1 VVCTG
6 MEDVKCEES
15 AVRHKGIDGMGEAVD
30 THRKDLAGRNSDF
43 QWACMHWAGG
53 GIERVVALCEVTVE
67 EYDPFVIV
75 VGGDILRV
83 HLEDGA
89 RDIELP
95 VDFHLSLQDLEGRRN
110 RVLT

>member
-1 VVCTG
+1 MGTEG
-6 MEDVKCEES
+6 VKCEES
-15 AVRHKGIDGMGEAVD
+15 AVRHTGIDGMGEAVD
-30 THRKDLAGRNSDF
+30 IHRKDLAGRNSDF
-43 QWACMHWAGG
+43 QGACMHWVEG

-75 VGGDILRV
+75 VGGDILRA
-83 HLEDGA
+83 HLGDGA

-95 VDFHLSLQDLEGRRN
+95 VDFHLSLQDLEERKN